1 MSYLNPLRL
10 HFAGQFQAN
19 ISTVNN
25 DPAHFDNAAF
35 LSIYQQ
41 MQGQNMRPPNGWFS
55 PQGDAAFRLR
65 GCQVTS
71 AWQPS
76 EQNPLGPAAPSDPVL
91 SSLVADSDSRVTGKL
106 VDLDSEQQLVS
117 EIWGLQV
124 RITDSLGN
132 SLLAGDFEPMAF
144 MDLWDRA
151 LRAPPGSDV
160 NGGAMYQ
167 SVLRNLQWGGI
178 DNSPF
183 LIALRHASAASGLL
197 SIKFNLDGINMDF
210 TSANF
215 MCGRVVGTIG
225 PAASDE
231 PHHLIV
237 GRQFMAAPGPNPN
250 FFNPLGGINFCAARV
265 DDGIKCIFLDL
276 GNALR
281 TSTPGSSL
289 ADQGNL
295 TLSVIDPIATP
306 GNPAGTVVVL
316 GTIPSTGGGGYAVP
330 GWYEATAGIV
340 VLPLTNSQLQLVAAN
355 PLAITGGSEL
365 SISEWSSGAFVRAD
379 TYVYRMSP
387 GERIAIDAI
396 AMQWGKPLVG
406 ASIGFSLDS
415 SGLQPTPDQ
424 FPYVG
429 AGPNVATPETVLTHE
444 RTPISTT
451 PPTIT
456 TDARGRAVLTV
467 AASDPG
473 NVRWFNNGTDYG
485 IDGQVYGVLPAF
497 TDQALNTGPVNQWN
511 FVSFLVW
518 SGFAASSPVTW
529 QDLAPIFKQYANLYP
544 IMSRFLDL
552 GDYDQVVANAGL
564 LQLAFGLDPHDPN
577 SMPVTRD
584 LSPAKRKAILSWLAD
599 PAHPKGQEA
608 VVAAAARP
616 PGTRPRVV
624 AAPTLQGGKSAAA
637 ARRLARQT
645 A

>member
-19 ISTVNN
+19 VSTVNN

-35 LSIYQQ
+35 HSSYQQ
-41 MQGQNMRPPNGWFS
+41 MQGPGMQPPNGWFS

-76 EQNPLGPAAPSDPVL
+76 DKHPTGPAAANDPVL
-91 SSLVADSDSRVTGKL
+91 SCLIADSDSQVPAKL

-117 EIWGLQV
+117 EIWGLEV
-124 RITDSLGN
+124 RIADSQGN

-151 LRAPPGSDV
+151 LKAPPGSDV

-167 SVLRNLQWGGI
+167 SVLRNLQWGSI
-178 DNSPF
+178 ASSPF
-183 LIALRHASAASGLL
+183 LTALHQASAASSLL

-210 TSANF
+210 TSPDF
-215 MCGRVVGTIG
+215 MCGRLVGTIG
-225 PAASDE
+225 PAARDE
-231 PHHLIV
+231 PHHLVV

-250 FFNPLGGINFCAARV
+250 FFNPLGGINFCVGRV
-265 DDGIKCIFLDL
+265 DTAAKCILLDL

-281 TSTPGSSL
+281 TSTPGSGL

-295 TLSVIDPIATP
+295 ALSVIDPIATP
-306 GNPAGTVVVL
+306 GNPAGTAVQL
-316 GTIPSTGGGGYAVP
+316 GTIAATGTGGYAVP

-340 VLPLTNSQLQLVAAN
+340 VLPLTHPQLQLVAQN
-355 PLAITGGSEL
+355 PLAIAGGSEL
-365 SISEWSSGAFVRAD
+365 GIAEWSSGAFVRAD

-387 GERIAIDAI
+387 GEKLAVAAV
-396 AMQWGKPLVG
+396 AMQWGKPLIG
-406 ASIGFSLDS
+406 ASIGFSFDPS
-415 SGLQPTPDQ
+415 QLQPTPDQ

-444 RTPISTT
+444 QVPIRTT
-451 PPTIT
+451 PPTVT
-456 TDARGRAVLTV
+456 TDDHGRAVLTV
-467 AASDPG
+467 AAADPG
-473 NVRWFNNGTDYG
+473 NARWFNNGNDYG
-485 IDGQVYGVLPAF
+485 IDGQVYGVRPAF

-518 SGFAASSPVTW
+518 SGFTATNPATW
-529 QDLAPIFKQYANLYP
+529 QDLAPIFQQYANLYP

-552 GDYDQVVANAGL
+552 GNYDQVVANAGL
-564 LQLAFGLDPHDPN
+564 LQLAFGLNPHDPN
-577 SMPVTRD
+577 AMPVTRD
-584 LSPAKRKAILSWLAD
+584 LSPAKRRAILSWLAD
-599 PAHPKGQEA
+599 PAHPKGQP
-608 VVAAAARP
+608 VLLAAAARP
-616 PGTRPRVV
+616 GARPRAV
-624 AAPTLQGGKSAAA
+624 AAATLQGGKSAAA
-637 ARRLARQT
+637 ARRLALQS